1 MEYNF
6 SKKDIKISLL
16 NEGNDYKIYQ
26 KKNLVLNED
35 MEDTSFASDVDDLD
49 DAKNDSKT
57 NDVVINK
64 ASTDGNSSTNIPTL
78 DIDAKNVSD
87 AKQKIKQ
94 NNINPNVNKLGNNVN
109 YKVHIQSSVDSRPV
123 MEGRKNSVRLT
134 KSELNEMFKK

>member
-1 MEYNF
+1 MEFNF

-26 KKNLVLNED
+26 KKNLALNED